1 MGHITKLQVTPGIF
15 WVAIPEAD
23 LFIQCGCPEDSV
35 KHLIQR
41 GMILP
46 VEQDGCQFETGPN
59 AILLSDLLLQ
69 NGCFSNLAEFP
80 VLQMLYRQGMI
91 IPNHPNNKGT
101 KPLLIG
107 EEKQINSQLEYI
119 YRGNYGLITTEEMVA
134 AGADASTAEMLMRMK
149 LRFAFGSFRKSEQLL
164 DSVVVATERVEIRNG
179 VFIKRLRVNV
189 FAIDYQGETVVVDL
203 NLNPMQTYRSP
214 YPLGFQK
221 IQREYFAVI
230 HSGQGDGWDCNR
242 GSMSSIIMYQG
253 DIYLVDAGPN
263 MGYALMA
270 LGIGINEIKGIFHTH
285 CHDDHFAG
293 LTTLVRSD
301 HKIKYYSTPLVR
313 ASVFK
318 KLSALLDIDERDF
331 FTYFDVHDL
340 EMGAWNDINGL
351 EVRPLLSPHP
361 VETTV
366 MFFRTF
372 WDGDYLTYAH
382 LADIISIKVLQGMIA
397 DTAEK
402 SGITAE
408 FFEQV
413 KEHYF
418 QQVALKKIDI
428 GAGMIHG
435 LADDFA
441 DDHSRRIILAHTALP
456 LTHKQKEIGSSAP
469 FGTVDVLITDY
480 ACIIRSIANNFL
492 SSYFDKVPAHALVK
506 LLNNPIV
513 EFNPGSILLRK
524 GEVNKE
530 ILLLL
535 TGNVEMINEEDGVYN
550 LLSAGGLIGEYSG
563 LHGFPTNATYRS
575 ISYIQALV
583 LPAASYARFV
593 KENRMYRQIERLYE
607 NRDFLQK
614 TWLFGESISPTMQGR
629 IAERMELTNYYQSG
643 VPLERIDD
651 TLLYLVKSGT
661 LARTINGETREL
673 LHAGDFF
680 GEEFTFFGEE
690 RRYEMVVTEPASLYE
705 MPAEI
710 FMEIPVVLWKLLET
724 YQRRKRLHG

>member
-1 MGHITKLQVTPGIF
+1 MGHITKLEVTPGIY

-35 KHLIQR
+35 KHLLQR
-41 GMILP
+41 GLIMP
-46 VEQDGCQFETGPN
+46 VERDGCQFETGPN

-107 EEKQINSQLEYI
+107 EERQINSQLEYI
-119 YRGNYGLITTEEMVA
+119 YRGNYGLISTDEMLA
-134 AGADASTAEMLMRMK
+134 AGADDARAEMLMRMK
-149 LRFAFGSFRKSEQLL
+149 LRFAFGVFRRSEQLL
-164 DSVVVATERVEIRNG
+164 DSLVVADERVEIRNG
-179 VFIKRLRVNV
+179 VFIQRLGVNV
-189 FAIDYQGETVVVDL
+189 FAIDYQGERAVVDL
-203 NLNPMQTYRSP
+203 NLKPMQTYRSS

-318 KLSALLDIDERDF
+318 KLAALLDIDEQDF
-331 FTYFDVHDL
+331 HTYFEVHDL
-340 EMGAWNDINGL
+340 EMGEWNDIDGL

-397 DTAEK
+397 DTPQGA
-402 SGITAE
+402 GISAE
-408 FFEQV
+408 FFTEV
-413 KEHYF
+413 KEIYF
-418 QQVALKKIDI
+418 QEVALKKIDI

-435 LADDFA
+435 LADDFS
-441 DDHSRRIILAHTALP
+441 DDHSGRIILAHTALP
-456 LTHKQKEIGSSAP
+456 LTAKQKEIGSSAP
-469 FGTVDVLITDY
+469 FGTVDVLIPDY
-480 ACIIRSIANNFL
+480 ASIIRSIANNFL
-492 SSYFDKVPAHALVK
+492 SAYFDKVPAHTLIK
-506 LLNNPIV
+506 LLNNPIA
-513 EFNPGSILLRK
+513 EFNPGTILMRK

-535 TGNVEMINEEDGVYN
+535 TGNVEMINQEAGVYN
-550 LLSAGGLIGEYSG
+550 LLSAGGMIGEYSG
-563 LHGFPTNATYRS
+563 LHGLTTNATYRS

-583 LPAASYARFV
+583 LPSVSYARFV
-593 KENRMYRQIERLYE
+593 KENRMYRQIERLHE
-607 NRDFLQK
+607 NREFLQH
-614 TWLFGESISPTMQGR
+614 TWLFGESISPTVQGR
-629 IAERMELTNYYQSG
+629 IAERMELSNYYHGG
-643 VPLERIDD
+643 VPLERIDNA
-651 TLLYLVKSGT
+651 LLYLVKSGT
-661 LARTINGETREL
+661 LARTVNGETREVL
-673 LHAGDFF
+673 RAGDFF
-680 GEEFTFFGEE
+680 GEECAFFGEE

-705 MPAEI
+705 VPAAI
-710 FMEIPVVLWKLLET
+710 FKEIPVVLWKLLESF
-724 YQRRKRLHG
+724 QRRKRLHG